1 MKKNNNLPHLLLA
14 IDPGASAIKVVAS
27 LAGDSK
33 CLPFTIDT
41 DWVDLDELHESE
53 RIPESNLNF
62 NENSIWVGFGDKKYA
77 IGNLARIRYNTY
89 FSIKPLKN
97 DSIIPKIL
105 AAIAVA
111 HKKFDLPPKFNIS
124 ISSVLPP
131 GEFLYT
137 EDVTDKLLV
146 ALRSFQ
152 TPGGTIKPVVQLLT
166 IKPEGYGILNWH
178 RIYGAATTRDVGVIM
193 FGYRNTSALFSVS
206 GQLTNLESSDFGFYH
221 VLDRISKTSG
231 GSYDCQALAKPVW
244 NYLIYNDESG
254 FRSLYKSVTN
264 RELELSMIKKAI
276 SQSMVEYHKILQNW
290 LLSSMQKTGAIVL
303 CGGNAD
309 YIGTSFD
316 DFLKNYTECIC
327 DPGDLILRHIPD
339 IDIPDEIKDTNME
352 VRYLD
357 IYCLWLELSHKY
369 NASTP

>member
-27 LAGDSK
+27 LAGHSE

-41 DWVDLDELHESE
+41 DWVDLDDLYEFE
-53 RIPESNLNF
+53 RIPEPNLNF
-62 NENSIWVGFGDKKYA
+62 DQNSVWVGFGNKYYA
-77 IGNLARIRYNTY
+77 IGNLAKTRYNTH

-137 EDVTDKLLV
+137 EDVTKKLLLV
-146 ALRSFQ
+146 LRSFQ
-152 TPGGTIKPVVQLLT
+152 TPAGTIKPILQLLT

-178 RIYGAATTRDVGVIM
+178 RIYGAATDRDIGVIM

-221 VLDRISKTSG
+221 VLNQISKTSG

-244 NYLIYNDESG
+244 NYLIHNDESG
-254 FRSLYKSVTN
+254 FRSLYKSITN

-276 SQSMVEYHKILQNW
+276 AQSMVEYQKTLQNW
-290 LLSSMQKTGAIVL
+290 LLGAMQNTGAIVL

-309 YIGTSFD
+309 YIGDSFD
-316 DFLKNYTECIC
+316 EFLKGYTEHIC
-327 DPGDLILRHIPD
+327 EPGDLILRHIPVSS
-339 IDIPDEIKDTNME
+339 ISDEIKDTGMV

-357 IYCLWLELSHKY
+357 IYCLWLELNCKHNVS
-369 NASTP
+369 